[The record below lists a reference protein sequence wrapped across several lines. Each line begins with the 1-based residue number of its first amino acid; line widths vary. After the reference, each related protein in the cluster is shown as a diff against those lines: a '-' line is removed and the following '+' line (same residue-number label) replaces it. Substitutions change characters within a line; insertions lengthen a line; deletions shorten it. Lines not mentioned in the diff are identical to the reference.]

1 MKRQIGFFCL
11 ALSLATPHLSGQKPS
26 SPTDAAGAATHD
38 TSYIDAQG
46 AAHVTRVVPLP
57 QTISDEAR
65 RYLARQ
71 ISDQAVSEPLADRR
85 SHTDALAQ
93 SQAEGWKKL
102 CAVNMAEQKIAG
114 VPVRVVTPDTMP
126 EANRGKVLI
135 NLHGGGFN
143 SDAGSFSET
152 IPIAGFSG
160 MKVVAVLYRLAP
172 KNHYPA
178 QAEDAIAVYK
188 ELLKSYAPEHIGIY
202 GTSAGAV
209 ITGQVAVRL
218 KHLGLPEP
226 GALGIFS
233 GHGDF
238 ARIGD
243 SQGIFGIPGLSGHMD
258 VPREVPHTSDYLQ
271 GADPRD
277 PLVSAIYSD
286 LHDLPPTLF
295 VSSGR
300 DVLQSGTT
308 VLHRAFLNAGVDAR
322 LIVFEGLPHAFWYDP
337 SLPESVEAN
346 RDMAA
351 FFLRQLSR

>member
-1 MKRQIGFFCL
+1 MNRQIGVIY
-11 ALSLATPHLSGQKPS
+11 LSLFLTTSLVSGQQPS
-26 SPTDAAGAATHD
+26 LPTDAASAANRD

-46 AAHVTRVVPLP
+46 TAHVTRVVPLP
-57 QTISDEAR
+57 QTVSNEAR

-71 ISDQAVSEPLADRR
+71 ISDQAVSESMADRR
-85 SHTDALAQ
+85 AHADVLAR

-102 CAVNMAEQKIAG
+102 CAVSITEQKIAD

-126 EANRGKVLI
+126 EASRDKVLI

-143 SDAGSFSET
+143 SDAGSLPES

-160 MKVVAVLYRLAP
+160 MKVVAVLYRLDP
-172 KNHYPA
+172 ENHYPA
-178 QAEDAIAVYK
+178 QVEDAIAVYK
-188 ELLKSYAPEHIGIY
+188 ELLKSYAPEHIAIY

-209 ITGQVAVRL
+209 ITGQVAVHL

-238 ARIGD
+238 ACIGD
-243 SQGIFGIPGLSGHMD
+243 TQSLFGIPGLSGHLNP
-258 VPREVPHTSDYLQ
+258 PREVPHTSDYLQ
-271 GADPRD
+271 DADPHD
-277 PLVSAIYSD
+277 PQVSALYSD
-286 LHDLPPTLF
+286 LHGMPPTLF

-308 VLHRAFLNAGVDAR
+308 ILHRAFLDAGVDAR
-322 LIVFEGLPHAFWYDP
+322 LIVFEGLPHAFWYDS

-346 RDMAA
+346 RDMAT
-351 FFLRQLSR
+351 FFVHQLSR